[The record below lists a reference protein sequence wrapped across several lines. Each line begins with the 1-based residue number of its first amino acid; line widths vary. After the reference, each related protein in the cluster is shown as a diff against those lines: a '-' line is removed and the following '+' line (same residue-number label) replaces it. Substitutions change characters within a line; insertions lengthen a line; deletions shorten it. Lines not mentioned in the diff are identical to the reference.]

1 MKLDRAGISM
11 AKNSTKIV
19 LFSRARVRSFA
30 LSGPVLGILVGL
42 NVALQKAAHADNT
55 LYLTGS
61 QTTYVVNGQE
71 SFFVPGGACSNNIA
85 PSPLCVDGGA
95 TLGIVGTGATVTSTA
110 QVYVGFTTSGTST
123 LSIQGGGTLLLNRSV
138 MQIGWSG
145 GDGLVNVSGAGSQIV
160 TSPESLLVVATG
172 DNSNY
177 GSPFI
182 GTTNKTYGT
191 LNITNGGRVL
201 VGTVAIGMYGD
212 GIGTVTVDGTNSL
225 LQASQDYYVNGG
237 SGGAGGTGTTQVSNG
252 GMLFVGGQV
261 YFGTD
266 NTNGDGTLIL
276 QSGGT
281 LALGDRVANGQ
292 TLSALVDQEGTGGQ
306 SHLILSGGGIKLI
319 NSGLTT
325 QMAMQLT
332 GGVQSTFDTN
342 GRMAVLSGTLSGN
355 GGLTKAGQGTLILSG
370 TNTYTGQTD
379 VQSGVLEVDG
389 GVSSAV
395 NVLGG
400 ATLAGQGSVGTT
412 TVASGAA
419 LSPGVGSTGGQ
430 LNVVGNLSM
439 SQGSSLLVNNLSTTQ
454 ELVRVTGSA
463 NLSGGT
469 VRLLGAEQNLRYG
482 EQYTLLSA
490 AQGVSGQ
497 YEGVS
502 LEQASIYPFLSP
514 TLLYTA
520 NTVNLQLLRNSVPFA
535 AVAQTRNQR
544 AAGNGLQGVALDSSV
559 VRAVVQLGGTRA
571 VDGALDALSGEV
583 HASMRTVLV
592 QDSMYVRQAV
602 SDRLAGAWCDNG
614 PTGQNVHVLGTRH
627 GRGVEEGCMAER
639 AAVWSQA
646 YGGFGNNSGNG
657 NAASLHHSTSG
668 FIMGADAPLGEEA
681 RWRVGGLVSY
691 GRSMVD
697 SGGRSASGRSNN
709 ITLGGYVGARWGGW
723 RLHIEGDYTWN
734 LLSLSRR
741 VAFAGFGNTLSSHY
755 DGGTAQGVG
764 ELGYRFHTGRAV
776 LEPFG
781 NVAYVNQHT
790 SSFRERGGVAALRGR
805 AMTSGVTFATFGVR
819 ASASFQTH
827 GAWVTPHATL
837 GYRHAFGLLTA
848 TTHEAFAIGS
858 GAYGMEV
865 AGISLS
871 PNAAV
876 MDVGVSVKLT
886 DRIDIGVS
894 YLGQY
899 GGPSSSS
906 GAHGGVTFRF

>member
-1 MKLDRAGISM
+1 
-11 AKNSTKIV
+11 
-19 LFSRARVRSFA
+19 
-30 LSGPVLGILVGL
+30 
-42 NVALQKAAHADNT
+42 
-55 LYLTGS
+55 
-61 QTTYVVNGQE
+61 
-71 SFFVPGGACSNNIA
+71 
-85 PSPLCVDGGA
+85 
-95 TLGIVGTGATVTSTA
+95 
-110 QVYVGFTTSGTST
+110 
-123 LSIQGGGTLLLNRSV
+123 GTLLLNRSV

-212 GIGTVTVDGTNSL
+212 GIGTVTVDGANSL

-627 GRGVEEGCMAER
+627 GRGVEEGGTAVR
-639 AAVWSQA
+639 AAGGSQV

-657 NAASLHHSTSG
+657 NAASLH
-668 FIMGADAPLGEEA
+668 
-681 RWRVGGLVSY
+681 
-691 GRSMVD
+691 
-697 SGGRSASGRSNN
+697 
-709 ITLGGYVGARWGGW
+709 
-723 RLHIEGDYTWN
+723 
-734 LLSLSRR
+734 
-741 VAFAGFGNTLSSHY
+741 
-755 DGGTAQGVG
+755 
-764 ELGYRFHTGRAV
+764 
-776 LEPFG
+776 
-781 NVAYVNQHT
+781 
-790 SSFRERGGVAALRGR
+790 
-805 AMTSGVTFATFGVR
+805 
-819 ASASFQTH
+819 
-827 GAWVTPHATL
+827 
-837 GYRHAFGLLTA
+837 
-848 TTHEAFAIGS
+848 
-858 GAYGMEV
+858 
-865 AGISLS
+865 
-871 PNAAV
+871 
-876 MDVGVSVKLT
+876 
-886 DRIDIGVS
+886 
-894 YLGQY
+894 
-899 GGPSSSS
+899 
-906 GAHGGVTFRF
+906 